1 VNKLTVIEGPTA
13 SGKTAL
19 AVEWALKHNTEIIS
33 SDSRQIYSELNIGV
47 ARPSPQELSAVKH
60 HFIACRSIHDY
71 YSVYQYQQE
80 VLTLL
85 KTLFEKHDTLIL
97 AGGSGLYVNAVIKG
111 IDEFPDPD
119 PLLRTRLKN
128 MSLPELQAQLK
139 LMDEDFYREAD
150 LNNPTRLCRALEI
163 CYTTGKPY
171 SAQRKG
177 QAQKRFFTVERHI
190 INLPRKELSER
201 IEKRTDIMLEQ
212 GLENE
217 ARELHRY
224 AHLNALQTVGYREFF
239 EYFDGKISRGQAIE
253 NIKTNTRRYAKRQIT
268 WLRREG
274 FEIA

>member
-1 VNKLTVIEGPTA
+1 MNRLIVIEGATA

-19 AVEWALKHNTEIIS
+19 AIRWALRLGTEIIS
-33 SDSRQIYSELNIGV
+33 ADARQLYNELNTGV

-60 HFIACRSIHDY
+60 HFIACKSIHNY

-85 KTLFEKHDTLIL
+85 ETLFQKYENVIL

-119 PLLRTRLKN
+119 PLLRERLKN
-128 MSLPELQAQLK
+128 MPLPELQAQLK
-139 LMDEDFYREAD
+139 LMDENFYNEAD
-150 LNNPTRLCRALEI
+150 LNNSTRLRRALEV

-171 SAQRKG
+171 SEQRSG
-177 QAQKRFFTVERHI
+177 QAQKRPFTVERHV
-190 INLPRKELSER
+190 INIPRKELFER
-201 IEKRTDIMLEQ
+201 IEKRVDIMLEQ
-212 GLENE
+212 GLEQE
-217 ARELHRY
+217 AEGLHRY
-224 AHLNALQTVGYREFF
+224 AHLNALQTVGYRELF
-239 EYFDGKISRGQAIE
+239 EYFDGKISREQAIE

-274 FEIA
+274 FDI

>member
-1 VNKLTVIEGPTA
+1 MVGSKLIVIEGPTA

-19 AVEWALKHNTEIIS
+19 AIELALKYNTEIIS

-60 HFIACRSIHDY
+60 HFIACKSIHNY
-71 YSVYQYQQE
+71 YSVYGYEQE

-85 KTLFEKHDTLIL
+85 ETLFQKHETVIL

-111 IDEFPDPD
+111 IDQFPDPD
-119 PLLRTRLKN
+119 PLLRERLKN

-139 LMDEDFYREAD
+139 LMDEDFYRKAD
-150 LNNPTRLCRALEI
+150 LNNPARLRRALEV

-171 SAQRKG
+171 SLQRSG
-177 QAQKRFFTVERHI
+177 QAQKRFFTVERRV
-190 INLPRKELSER
+190 INLPRKELFER
-201 IEKRTDIMLEQ
+201 IEKRVDIMLEQ
-212 GLENE
+212 GLEKE
-217 ARELHRY
+217 ARELYPLRN
-224 AHLNALQTVGYREFF
+224 LNALQTVGYREFF
-239 EYFDGKISRGQAIE
+239 EYFDGKISREQAIT

-274 FEIA
+274 F